1 MLFIQND
8 FCKYFL
14 PVSGFSYFPDS
25 TFCRTEVLHFNK
37 VKYQLFLFINH
48 TFDVVSKKSLSYP
61 RSSRFFSFLSSR
73 SFIVLHFTFKSM
85 IHFELI
91 IVKCVKLCLD
101 FFFFF
106 LPCNCPVVPIPFVE
120 KTVFSLLNY
129 LCFFVE
135 DQLTV
140 FMRVSFWALYCVPVI
155 YLSVLLPITGCS
167 LRTLPDLITSSWSLN
182 YVNEDRN

>member
-1 MLFIQND
+1 MLFIQNY

-61 RSSRFFSFLSSR
+61 KSSRFFSFLLSR

-91 IVKCVKLCLD
+91 FVKCVKLCLD
-101 FFFFF
+101 FFFFRF
-106 LPCNCPVVPIPFVE
+106 PPPSSRGGILSLPVRERIPGIPSHL
-120 KTVFSLLNY
+120 K
-129 LCFFVE
+129 
-135 DQLTV
+135 
-140 FMRVSFWALYCVPVI
+140 
-155 YLSVLLPITGCS
+155 
-167 LRTLPDLITSSWSLN
+167 RTRSPQERRKEL
-182 YVNEDRN
+182 

>member
-8 FCKYFL
+8 FYKYFL

-37 VKYQLFLFINH
+37 VKYQLFLFMNH
-48 TFDVVSKKSLSYP
+48 TFDVVSKKSLSYL

-73 SFIVLHFTFKSM
+73 SLIVLHFTFKSM

-91 IVKCVKLCLD
+91 FVKCVR
-101 FFFFF
+101 FVSRFF
-106 LPCNCPVVPIPFVE
+106 LACNCPVVPVPFVE
-120 KTVFSLLNY
+120 KTVFSLLYY

-140 FMRVSFWALYCVPVI
+140 FMKVSFWALYCVPVI
-155 YLSVLLPITGCS
+155 YLSILLPITGCS
-167 LRTLPDLITSSWSLN
+167 LRTLPDLLTSSWSLT
-182 YVNEDRN
+182 YVNEDRH

>member
-1 MLFIQND
+1 MDRMLFIQND

-101 FFFFF
+101 FFFSFCLAIAQLFQYHLLKRLSF
-106 LPCNCPVVPIPFVE
+106 LCWITFA
-120 KTVFSLLNY
+120 SLLKISWLY
-129 LCFFVE
+129 LWESVSGLSIVFQWFICLFFC
-135 DQLTV
+135 Q
-140 FMRVSFWALYCVPVI
+140 
-155 YLSVLLPITGCS
+155 
-167 LRTLPDLITSSWSLN
+167 
-182 YVNEDRN
+182 